1 MFAQGNVIGFL
12 VLVTLFL
19 FFRLCKGKIH

>member
-19 FFRLCKGKIH
+19 VFRLCKGKIH